1 MAPLLIALIL
11 GCFASLAIT
20 ELLVARERRKIR
32 EEFLDELARGEREEA
47 EEEEQQR
54 GRGGVKESQ

>member
-11 GCFASLAIT
+11 GCLASLAIT

-32 EEFLDELARGEREEA
+32 EEFLDEL
-47 EEEEQQR
+47 
-54 GRGGVKESQ
+54 GRGKGRRRRKKKNNKEVVEE